1 MLLYTHIKVLLRF
14 LDVFSIAD
22 FSFYLSDLVKE
33 AQTTSR
39 ILNVFMKPKSECSY
53 KPIYFIDAN

>member
-1 MLLYTHIKVLLRF
+1 MLLYIHIKVLLRF

-22 FSFYLSDLVKE
+22 FSIKLSDLVKE

-39 ILNVFMKPKSECSY
+39 ILNVFMKPKSEYSY
-53 KPIYFIDAN
+53 KTIYFIDAN